1 MLLWAVHISDG
12 VLDSTWQLAGFSL
25 AGLLALVGLW
35 RLREEDLPA
44 TALLAAAFFTA
55 SSIHVRVGPSSVHLL
70 LNGLVGVIL
79 GRRAALAIPAGLFLQ
94 AALLSHGGY
103 GALGVNSC
111 VMALPALLA
120 GWLFG
125 WLHRPRLAPILLGL
139 ATLLL
144 AFSVL
149 ASITLL
155 VTNPLGS
162 TESLDLDATLRI
174 GCHPYSVSAALLLAC
189 GAAYLGQRHRMA
201 VEFTV
206 GMFIG
211 EVTVLL
217 TLMLNATA
225 LVLGGAENF
234 NSLAVLLFALH
245 LPIAVIE
252 GIVVGF
258 TVSFLAR
265 VKPQLL
271 GLSAR
276 SHPCGEPECP

>member
-1 MLLWAVHISDG
+1 MTLWAVHISDG
-12 VLDSTWQLAGFSL
+12 VLDSSWQLGGFAL

-35 RLREEDLPA
+35 RLREEDLPG

-55 SSIHVRVGPSSVHLL
+55 SSIHVKVGPSSVHLL
-70 LNGLVGVIL
+70 LNALVGVIL

-111 VMALPALLA
+111 VMVLPALLA

-125 WLHRPRLAPILLGL
+125 WLHRPRLAPFLLG
-139 ATLLL
+139 ASAMLL

-155 VTNPLGS
+155 VTNPLRS
-162 TESLDLDATLRI
+162 TDSLDLEATLRI
-174 GCHPYSVSAALLLAC
+174 ACHPVAVSAALLLAC
-189 GAAYLGQRHRMA
+189 GAVYLGQRHKLA
-201 VEFTV
+201 SEFIV
-206 GMFIG
+206 GLFIG
-211 EVTVLL
+211 EFTVLL
-217 TLMLNATA
+217 TLALNAA
-225 LVLGGAENF
+225 VLVLGGAENF
-234 NSLAVLLFALH
+234 GSLAVLLFTLH

-271 GLSAR
+271 GLSPHIH
-276 SHPCGEPECP
+276 SYGDPECP